1 MVRCEIGGTVGVG
14 VVGAGVVGPGW
25 GLDGGWKLL
34 KVIVDQEIRKLS
46 DTQQNRVSWQ
56 VCNV

>member
-34 KVIVDQEIRKLS
+34 KVIVDQEIFLES
-46 DTQQNRVSWQ
+46 
-56 VCNV
+56 